1 MAMRNYNNY
10 KEFITVKKNA
20 KVSTFDKAG
29 LFMIPMICF
38 LGGSINLYLAIDI
51 LKSYQQER

>member
-1 MAMRNYNNY
+1 MRNYNNY